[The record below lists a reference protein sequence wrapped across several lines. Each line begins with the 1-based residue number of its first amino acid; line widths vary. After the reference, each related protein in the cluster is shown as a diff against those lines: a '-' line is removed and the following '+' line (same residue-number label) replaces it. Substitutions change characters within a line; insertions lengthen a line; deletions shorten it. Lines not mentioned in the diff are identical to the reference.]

1 MINWNLLGAP
11 FIEDATELMLMI
23 EPPSGIFAAAAFTI
37 QNLLKSIYLVMKRS
51 TFYAYIDLTLISQLL
66 WKMSSEQSNMLP

>member
-37 QNLLKSIYLVMKRS
+37 QNLWKKGFQVFSIDV
-51 TFYAYIDLTLISQLL
+51 IELI
-66 WKMSSEQSNMLP
+66 